1 MKNFGSG
8 VGGVLLLFL
17 WIFATPVMAGD
28 ISNDIRS
35 SEPAAPSK
43 RGGFL
48 EIGVAAA
55 IEERIQRSLD
65 PSEDGDLELSLR
77 LSLSA
82 GYRYERLFF
91 EASESGFDGL
101 NMGVVLYENDRWS
114 FDLLLANVAGE
125 LTLESDEPDT
135 PITEAERNKAII
147 ERDSFYV
154 AAGGR
159 LTGYFGDT
167 LVQLRLVSD
176 WYGDNGLLGS
186 ARVGRNWQLGNWN
199 IQAVAGMRYNSSKFN
214 NYLYGVS
221 AEEQSIRFPEYSTKR
236 AWISEVEL
244 GASLPLKQNW
254 VYSTRL
260 RFRHYPDSVTDSPLV
275 IDGDDVI
282 LTSAIHYV
290 F

>member
-17 WIFATPVMAGD
+17 WIFATPVVAGD

-55 IEERIQRSLD
+55 VEERIERSLD

-214 NYLYGVS
+214 SYLYGVS

>member
-1 MKNFGSG
+1 MKINHSW
-8 VGGVLLLFL
+8 VGRALLLYL
-17 WIFATPVMAGD
+17 WILSAPLWAGD
-28 ISNDIRS
+28 ITSDVRSAEQTTSN
-35 SEPAAPSK
+35 K

-65 PSEDGDLELSLR
+65 PAEDGDLNLAIR

-82 GYRYERLFF
+82 GYRYDRLFF

-101 NMGVVLYENDRWS
+101 NMGVVLWENDRWR
-114 FDLLLANVAGE
+114 FDALLANVAGN
-125 LTLESDEPDT
+125 LTVESDEPPPPT
-135 PITEAERNKAII
+135 TEAERNRAII

-159 LTGYFGDT
+159 LSGYFGDT
-167 LVQLRLVSD
+167 LIQFRLVSD
-176 WYGDNGLLGS
+176 WYDDNGILGS

-199 IQAVAGMRYNSSKFN
+199 IQAVAGMRYNSSEFN
-214 NYLYGVS
+214 NYLYGITS
-221 AEEQSIRFPEYSTKR
+221 EEESNRFPEFTTKH

-244 GASLPLKQNW
+244 GASLPLKENW

-260 RFRHYPDSVTDSPLV
+260 RFRNYPSSVTDSPLV

-282 LTSAIHYV
+282 LTTAIHYV

>member
-1 MKNFGSG
+1 MKINQSG
-8 VGGVLLLFL
+8 VGGALLLVL
-17 WIFATPVMAGD
+17 WIFSAPLRAGD
-28 ISNDIRS
+28 ISNDVRS
-35 SEPAAPSK
+35 AEPTTSNK

-55 IEERIQRSLD
+55 LEERIQRDLD
-65 PSEDGDLELSLR
+65 PEKDGDLKLALR
-77 LSLSA
+77 LSISA
-82 GYRYERLFF
+82 GYRYDRLFF

-101 NMGVVLYENDRWS
+101 NMGVVLLETDRWR
-114 FDLLLANVAGE
+114 FDVLLANVAGN
-125 LTLESDEPDT
+125 LSVESDEP
-135 PITEAERNKAII
+135 PPPSTESERNRAII

-176 WYGDNGLLGS
+176 WYDDNGVLGS

-199 IQAVAGMRYNSSKFN
+199 IQAVAGMRYNSSRFN
-214 NYLYGVS
+214 NYLYGIT
-221 AEEQSIRFPEYSTKR
+221 AEEQSIRFPEYSTKH

-244 GASLPLKQNW
+244 GASLPLKKNW
-254 VYSTRL
+254 VYSSRL
-260 RFRHYPDSVTDSPLV
+260 RFRHYPGSVTDSPLV

>member
-1 MKNFGSG
+1 MKTNYSW
-8 VGGVLLLFL
+8 VGRVSLLSL
-17 WIFATPVMAGD
+17 WILSAPLWAGD
-28 ISNDIRS
+28 ITSDVRSTEQTTSN
-35 SEPAAPSK
+35 K

-65 PSEDGDLELSLR
+65 PAEDGDLNLAIR

-82 GYRYERLFF
+82 GYRYDRLFF

-101 NMGVVLYENDRWS
+101 NMGVVLWENDRWR
-114 FDLLLANVAGE
+114 FDALLANVAGN
-125 LTLESDEPDT
+125 LTLESDEPPPPT
-135 PITEAERNKAII
+135 TEAERNRAII

-159 LTGYFGDT
+159 LSGYFGDT
-167 LVQLRLVSD
+167 LIQFRLVSD
-176 WYGDNGLLGS
+176 WYDDNGLLGS

-199 IQAVAGMRYNSSKFN
+199 IQAVAGMRYNSSQFN
-214 NYLYGVS
+214 NYLYGITS
-221 AEEQSIRFPEYSTKR
+221 EEESERFPEFTTKH

-244 GASLPLKQNW
+244 GASLPLKENW
-254 VYSTRL
+254 VYSSRL
-260 RFRHYPDSVTDSPLV
+260 RFRNYPSSVIDSPLV

-282 LTSAIHYV
+282 LTTAIHYV

>member
-1 MKNFGSG
+1 MKTNYSWIGRA
-8 VGGVLLLFL
+8 LLLYL
-17 WIFATPVMAGD
+17 WILSAPLWAGD
-28 ISNDIRS
+28 ISSDVRS
-35 SEPAAPSK
+35 TEPTTSNT

-48 EIGVAAA
+48 EIGIAAA

-65 PSEDGDLELSLR
+65 PSEDGDLNLAIR

-82 GYRYERLFF
+82 GYRYDRLFF

-101 NMGVVLYENDRWS
+101 NMGVVLWENDRWR
-114 FDLLLANVAGE
+114 FDALLANVAGN
-125 LTLESDEPDT
+125 LTLESDEPPPPT
-135 PITEAERNKAII
+135 TESERNRAII

-159 LTGYFGDT
+159 LSGYFGDT
-167 LVQLRLVSD
+167 LIQFRLVSD
-176 WYGDNGLLGS
+176 WYDDNGLLGS

-199 IQAVAGMRYNSSKFN
+199 IQAVAGVRYNSSQFN
-214 NYLYGVS
+214 NYLYGITS
-221 AEEQSIRFPEYSTKR
+221 EEQSERFPEFTTQH

-244 GASLPLKQNW
+244 GASLPLKENW
-254 VYSTRL
+254 VYSSRL
-260 RFRHYPDSVTDSPLV
+260 RFRNYPGSVTDSPLV

-282 LTSAIHYV
+282 LTTAIHYV